1 MKATLKFQ
9 TNEQAEKFALAFS
22 RRTLGGHILGN
33 KKVTV
38 FNIGKDEKLFID
50 NYVNNLNN

>member
-33 KKVTV
+33 KQVTV